1 MAALADRG
9 FEPPAAERSVAFLA
23 SKNMDEQKMLAML
36 SDAARLRADGARVL
50 VTPRM
55 KNVGFQKTKLADDG
69 YTEFVEY

>member
-1 MAALADRG
+1 
-9 FEPPAAERSVAFLA
+9 
-23 SKNMDEQKMLAML
+23 MLAML